1 MIEFDIPK
9 EKSSIIKV
17 FGVGGGGSN
26 AVTHMYEQGIAG
38 VNYVICNTDNQ
49 ALELSSVP
57 NKIQLGSSLREGL
70 GAGNKPEIGREATE
84 EAIDKIEEVLQTNT
98 KMIFITAGMG
108 GGTGT
113 GGAPVVARL
122 AKDMGVLT
130 VGIVTT
136 PFSFEGKKRLTQA
149 NAGIEELKDEVDAL
163 LVISNDKLREMHG
176 NLKINEAFG
185 RADDILTVAARGI
198 AEIITKTGYINVDFE
213 DVNTVMRDSGV
224 ALMGIGL
231 AKGENRAIKAV
242 EEAMN
247 SPLLND
253 NNITGAKSVL
263 LNISYGSDGLEMD
276 EMAEITDYITR
287 AIEIESDN
295 LIWGL
300 SEDEELTD
308 EVRVTLIAT
317 GFESNAQRKKRENE
331 SKRVIHTLATDDDQ
345 QQKVRDQKKEEQ
357 VQEEI
362 DEAKPYLKNKKEDAE
377 QEIVQETEESSAKQI
392 TFEFEPIKKKT
403 APKKVEESEISLDE
417 QSVKEFYSVEEVEN
431 EPVSNASP
439 VSKPFQLQNSTGDKQ
454 RSQSNAQSSSENK
467 FEERKK
473 AINHALNSKLE
484 RLQSFNVRP
493 VQSDEDEYEPAYK
506 RKNIQIDTS
515 PKSGNENVSRYS
527 LGSSDDGSFEFGK
540 NSYLHDNVD

>member
-9 EKSSIIKV
+9 DKSSIIKV

-84 EAIDKIEEVLQTNT
+84 EAIDKLEEVLQANT

-122 AKDMGVLT
+122 AKDMGILT

-149 NAGIEELKDEVDAL
+149 NAGIDELKEEVDAL
-163 LVISNDKLREMHG
+163 LVISNDKLREIHG

-185 RADDILTVAARGI
+185 KADDILTVAAKGI

-231 AKGENRAIKAV
+231 ASGEQRAIHAV
-242 EEAMN
+242 EEAMS

-253 NNITGAKSVL
+253 NNITGARSVL
-263 LNISYGSDGLEMD
+263 LNISYGSEGLEMD
-276 EMAEITDYITR
+276 EMADITDYITE
-287 AIEIESDN
+287 AIQIESDN

-300 SEDEELTD
+300 SEDDDLTD

-317 GFESNAQRKKRENE
+317 GFESNAQRKKREQQ
-331 SKRVIHTLATDDDQ
+331 SKRVIHTLNSEDEKMQ
-345 QQKVRDQKKEEQ
+345 SKEENRRADQ
-357 VQEEI
+357 S
-362 DEAKPYLKNKKEDAE
+362 KPYLRSEQNDEVAEDRDNS
-377 QEIVQETEESSAKQI
+377 TKQF
-392 TFEFEPIKKKT
+392 TFEFEPISNDDQKEQE
-403 APKKVEESEISLDE
+403 PDSELSFDEESA
-417 QSVKEFYSVEEVEN
+417 KEFYAAEEVDN

-439 VSKPFQLQNSTGDKQ
+439 VSEPFRLPQTSDNKSEEHKQNTPQ
-454 RSQSNAQSSSENK
+454 QQQTNK
-467 FEERKK
+467 FAEREQVIQKE
-473 AINHALNSKLE
+473 LNSKLK

-493 VQSDEDEYEPAYK
+493 VQSKDEDYVPAYK
-506 RKNIQIDTS
+506 RKNIEIDTT
-515 PKSGNENVSRYS
+515 PRSGNENVSRYS
-527 LGSSDDGSFEFGK
+527 LGESGEDGFQFGK